1 MPPDP
6 MHALLTA
13 AADAILPPANES
25 LGDPLPGAAELDVAT
40 RVLALIRRLPPVHQR
55 LLRAG
60 LWLLEHLPWL
70 ALQPRFSRLDR
81 PARARWLHR
90 LEAFSPL
97 SARALLPLKMLT
109 MGAYL
114 ETPRVAAL
122 LGMENGQK
130 VPLAQ
135 ALAPIQ
141 PLPVQRP
148 EDLPP
153 DVRAE
158 FDVVIVG
165 SGAGAAPL
173 ARTLAQA
180 GWSVALIEE
189 GDAHTREEFR
199 APPLDRMPLLYRD
212 AGATV
217 TLGRPTVLLPI
228 GRAVGGTTVVNSG
241 TCLRTPERI
250 VAGWQDAFGSGL
262 SPEALARQYP
272 DVEATLGVAP
282 ASWSVMGGNAET
294 IRRGVEALGLS
305 GRPLPRNA
313 PDCHGA
319 GQCAAGCPLD
329 AKRGV
334 HLNYLPQAVAAGATI
349 FARARADAVVREG
362 SRAVGVRGRFRAK
375 DGGLTGQFELRARR
389 GVVVAAGAIG
399 TPGLL
404 RASGLRSPHLGQ
416 HLRIHPATGVT
427 GRFPHEI
434 RAWRGVLQSYLIETL
449 ADDGVLFEA
458 TFPPPS
464 LGYAEAG
471 MTLDGPGRKQ
481 LLGHFSQLATL
492 GLLVSD
498 TSEGRV
504 VELGGARSPLLFYN
518 LNDAD
523 RRKTLRGMKLAAEI
537 LLAAGATEV
546 VPMIEGV
553 GVLRNRSEIEACF
566 ARDWPA
572 SRLQLSAYHPMG
584 TARIGQPGQGAV
596 DGWGAV
602 HGADR
607 LVVCD
612 ACVFPTSLTVNPQVT
627 IMAFA
632 QRAAARILETW

>member
-217 TLGRPTVLLPI
+217 TLGREMDEPLNSAECPAELKRWVARHKAQDGTRCVVCECL
-228 GRAVGGTTVVNSG
+228 GTWTWRNNDCRASPATS
-241 TCLRTPERI
+241 RT
-250 VAGWQDAFGSGL
+250 
-262 SPEALARQYP
+262 
-272 DVEATLGVAP
+272 
-282 ASWSVMGGNAET
+282 
-294 IRRGVEALGLS
+294 
-305 GRPLPRNA
+305 
-313 PDCHGA
+313 
-319 GQCAAGCPLD
+319 
-329 AKRGV
+329 
-334 HLNYLPQAVAAGATI
+334 
-349 FARARADAVVREG
+349 
-362 SRAVGVRGRFRAK
+362 SRACRPSR
-375 DGGLTGQFELRARR
+375 
-389 GVVVAAGAIG
+389 
-399 TPGLL
+399 
-404 RASGLRSPHLGQ
+404 
-416 HLRIHPATGVT
+416 
-427 GRFPHEI
+427 
-434 RAWRGVLQSYLIETL
+434 
-449 ADDGVLFEA
+449 
-458 TFPPPS
+458 PPS
-464 LGYAEAG
+464 
-471 MTLDGPGRKQ
+471 T
-481 LLGHFSQLATL
+481 
-492 GLLVSD
+492 
-498 TSEGRV
+498 TSS
-504 VELGGARSPLLFYN
+504 AR
-518 LNDAD
+518 
-523 RRKTLRGMKLAAEI
+523 
-537 LLAAGATEV
+537 
-546 VPMIEGV
+546 
-553 GVLRNRSEIEACF
+553 
-566 ARDWPA
+566 
-572 SRLQLSAYHPMG
+572 
-584 TARIGQPGQGAV
+584 
-596 DGWGAV
+596 
-602 HGADR
+602 
-607 LVVCD
+607 
-612 ACVFPTSLTVNPQVT
+612 
-627 IMAFA
+627 
-632 QRAAARILETW
+632 